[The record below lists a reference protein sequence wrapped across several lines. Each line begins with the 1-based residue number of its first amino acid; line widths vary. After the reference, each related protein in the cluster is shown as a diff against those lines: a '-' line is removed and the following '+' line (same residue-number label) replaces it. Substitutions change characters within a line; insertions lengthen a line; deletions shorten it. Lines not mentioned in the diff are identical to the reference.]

1 MGKAGGIIGL
11 IAGIFGI
18 LGAAATLL
26 FGGIGHAIG
35 AEGAA
40 SVVDYGW
47 GGVAFSFLVIVF
59 SAMAIAHV
67 RHAGVA
73 IVIGSVFG
81 MALGGW
87 LVAIC
92 MFLALVGGVLAVI
105 GQKKNQRALINDS
118 QSKETADAP
127 HSSKSWLLWVLVGI
141 SGLLAVV
148 LLLGKPTTIA
158 TAPDSI
164 AELVKAQT
172 SALRPDGELADVF
185 AMGGSSTNLQRE
197 NKLKEIRG
205 QTVQWQLPVYE
216 VSRANDGFKVQT
228 QSDSKFGKLGANV
241 IGAFVYVKPRNDED
255 RKTIEAMKT
264 GDTISFKG
272 RIADVSLRSLEIK
285 PAILWRDSDR
295 VSLSPVPE
303 VAPTLPPMPTARTV
317 SQVVLET
324 FECGDVCHLTYRDA
338 SGSTISIVCSEAAL
352 CRKWASSPSSFAL
365 FVGTRADLVVGKKFI
380 AEGGITV
387 DSVTEIEIAT
397 PPPPSLPVESQP
409 PTTVPAAP
417 VASAVSAKASAIPSE
432 CAAGFQRVFV
442 CLTQTARK
450 RVEVCASPSMVSYS
464 FGLVG
469 QKADLAISVP
479 KSSVSGYRWDGFGR
493 YMNNSIN
500 VPNGATEYRAYRS
513 VERDPNGTVAA
524 GVHVVL
530 NGKQVADVKC
540 DMATED
546 SDLENTDVS
555 KAKAW

>member
-216 VSRANDGFKVQT
+216 VSRANDG
-228 QSDSKFGKLGANV
+228 
-241 IGAFVYVKPRNDED
+241 Y
-255 RKTIEAMKT
+255 
-264 GDTISFKG
+264 
-272 RIADVSLRSLEIK
+272 
-285 PAILWRDSDR
+285 
-295 VSLSPVPE
+295 
-303 VAPTLPPMPTARTV
+303 
-317 SQVVLET
+317 
-324 FECGDVCHLTYRDA
+324 
-338 SGSTISIVCSEAAL
+338 AAL
-352 CRKWASSPSSFAL
+352 K
-365 FVGTRADLVVGKKFI
+365 
-380 AEGGITV
+380 
-387 DSVTEIEIAT
+387 
-397 PPPPSLPVESQP
+397 
-409 PTTVPAAP
+409 
-417 VASAVSAKASAIPSE
+417 
-432 CAAGFQRVFV
+432 
-442 CLTQTARK
+442 
-450 RVEVCASPSMVSYS
+450 
-464 FGLVG
+464 
-469 QKADLAISVP
+469 
-479 KSSVSGYRWDGFGR
+479 
-493 YMNNSIN
+493 
-500 VPNGATEYRAYRS
+500 
-513 VERDPNGTVAA
+513 
-524 GVHVVL
+524 
-530 NGKQVADVKC
+530 
-540 DMATED
+540 
-546 SDLENTDVS
+546 
-555 KAKAW
+555 